1 MKKKI
6 SLIIPADSNNFF
18 IEDILI
24 NILLWTLSPSEV
36 IIILTSTEKIN
47 INENLKKELKKKKYQ
62 SSINL

>member
-24 NILLWTLSPSEV
+24 NILLWTLSPSEI
-36 IIILTSTEKIN
+36 IIILTSMEKIN
-47 INENLKKELKKKKYQ
+47 INEKSKQGSE
-62 SSINL
+62 SH

>member
-24 NILLWTLSPSEV
+24 NILLWTLSPSEI
-36 IIILTSTEKIN
+36 IIILTSMEKIN
-47 INENLKKELKKKKYQ
+47 INENLKKELKKKI
-62 SSINL
+62 SF